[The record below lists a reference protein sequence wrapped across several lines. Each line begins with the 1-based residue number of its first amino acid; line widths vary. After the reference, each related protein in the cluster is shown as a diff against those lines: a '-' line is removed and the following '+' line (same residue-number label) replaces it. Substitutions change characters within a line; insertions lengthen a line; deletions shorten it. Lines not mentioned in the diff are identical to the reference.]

1 MRQATWVF
9 FLLAVLCSCHG
20 GQSEMK
26 HSRGPHTRSSTEAV
40 TVTGDTPAAPLAA
53 VITGI
58 EHSGT
63 TLLSEIVKSHSNISG
78 GFECGIFLGNL
89 ATFGR
94 VKPFSD
100 WLKEGDLH
108 FGLPS
113 SYLQAVASMTYAQ
126 AVQYINTHKGTKD
139 DSVRQVAIRSGSM
152 YVDKTPRYIYD
163 LPDILGKLHSA
174 AAPVPVPV
182 FVMMKQFDDILESW
196 VMKQHIQYERF
207 LRNVKKCVKALEGL
221 VAGHHY
227 RQHVYVISY
236 NDLLRDEAEVSR
248 WLMRVLRR
256 YHPSLPVETLSS
268 QRYVCEAERDCE
280 EHEVVKPASAK
291 HYRPEVVPFE
301 ALNASMRM
309 SINATREIYDNLLRS
324 LKVNLTY
331 V

>member
-1 MRQATWVF
+1 
-9 FLLAVLCSCHG
+9 
-20 GQSEMK
+20 MK

-152 YVDKTPRYIYD
+152 YVDKTPRYVYD
-163 LPDILGKLHSA
+163 LPDILAKIHSA
-174 AAPVPVPV
+174 GGAVPV
-182 FVMMKQFDDILESW
+182 FVILKQFDDIIESW
-196 VMKQHIQYERF
+196 VTKRHMKYKTLLERM
-207 LRNVKKCVKALEGL
+207 KSCVTSLQA
-221 VAGHHY
+221 VAAGHHY
-227 RQHVYVISY
+227 RQHVYF
-236 NDLLRDEAEVSR
+236 LLYSEVQRDEAAAGR

-256 YHPSLPVETLSS
+256 YHPSLPVERLSS
-268 QRYVCEAERDCE
+268 QRYACESERDCDE
-280 EHEVVKPASAK
+280 RELVKPLSAQ
-291 HYRPEVVPFE
+291 HYLMVHPQRDSFE
-301 ALNASMRM
+301 DLDVSLRLE
-309 SINATREIYDNLLRS
+309 INMTKRVYDDLLRT
-324 LKVNLTY
+324 LKMDLA
-331 V
+331 